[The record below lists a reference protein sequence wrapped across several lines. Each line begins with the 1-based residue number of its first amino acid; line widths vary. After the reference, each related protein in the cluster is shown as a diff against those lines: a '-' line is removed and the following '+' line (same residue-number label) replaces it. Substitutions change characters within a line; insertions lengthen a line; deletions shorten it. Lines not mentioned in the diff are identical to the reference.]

1 MVVFVWYT
9 HAQPPMASLGTGRT
23 ASERVVSLASHAR
36 NGGSMAFA
44 DDIVCA
50 LLPVGRQIAVSE
62 VVAGHALVASDP
74 STFENRE
81 EEVRKPFHVDLVG
94 S

>member
-1 MVVFVWYT
+1 
-9 HAQPPMASLGTGRT
+9 
-23 ASERVVSLASHAR
+23 
-36 NGGSMAFA
+36 MAFA